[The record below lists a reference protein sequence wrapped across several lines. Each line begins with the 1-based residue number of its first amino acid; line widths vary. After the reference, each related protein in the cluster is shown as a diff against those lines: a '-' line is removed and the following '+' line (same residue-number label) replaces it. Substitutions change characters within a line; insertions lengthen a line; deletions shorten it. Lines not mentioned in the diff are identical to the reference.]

1 MCRGRKMMAILF
13 RRRSTVCL
21 PENPAANRR
30 GAKSTAMHTQVSP
43 WSGRLAGLAVARAE
57 EKIAMGHIF
66 IQGAGLSERQI
77 DAVSLRDDS
86 KPAAPTVS
94 MGARIFAGL
103 AAMFGQRQN
112 PAKDTDD

>member
-1 MCRGRKMMAILF
+1 MMAILF

-21 PENPAANRR
+21 PENPAGSHRD
-30 GAKSTAMHTQVSP
+30 AKLSTVHAQVSP

-77 DAVSLRDDS
+77 DAVSLRGES
-86 KPAAPTVS
+86 TPAVPS
-94 MGARIFAGL
+94 ISIGARIFAGL
-103 AAMFGQRQN
+103 AATFGRRQS
-112 PAKDTDD
+112 PEKDADD